1 MEFLILDHGI
11 FPLGGNQLVLPREPE
26 GVIGSFCLLCKGVYF
41 GRFGYGVPLPLITS
55 ALLPNGCFIPGPCG
69 ARPTLGPGEQSLCR
83 RCSPWGRK
91 ESDTTERPN

>member
-41 GRFGYGVPLPLITS
+41 GRFAKYIANGN
-55 ALLPNGCFIPGPCG
+55 LLYDSGNSNQGSG
-69 ARPTLGPGEQSLCR
+69 
-83 RCSPWGRK
+83 
-91 ESDTTERPN
+91 TT

>member
-26 GVIGSFCLLCKGVYF
+26 GVIGSFCLLRKGVYF

-55 ALLPNGCFIPGPCG
+55 ALLPNGRFIPGLCG
-69 ARPTLGPGEQSLCR
+69 AGPTLVPGERSLV
-83 RCSPWGRK
+83 SGEAP
-91 ESDTTERPN
+91 E